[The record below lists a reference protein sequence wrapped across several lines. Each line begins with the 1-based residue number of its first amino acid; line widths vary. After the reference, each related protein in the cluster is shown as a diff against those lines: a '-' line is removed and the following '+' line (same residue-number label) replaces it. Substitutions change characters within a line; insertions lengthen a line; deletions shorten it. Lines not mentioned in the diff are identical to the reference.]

1 MAYFPMFVELSG
13 REILVVGGGPIAARR
28 IRVLKGFGCR
38 ILAVA
43 PEVAE
48 EIKKMAEEAPEAV
61 QWLRGTY
68 EETDPLGTGGHSP
81 MTRPFF
87 VLAAAGAEVNKT
99 VVRDCRSLGIP
110 VNDAAEKENC
120 SFYFPGIARH
130 GDAVAGVTSGGGD
143 HRLAA
148 ALSAAVRE
156 AVDSVMEKMDTG
168 GPD

>member
-1 MAYFPMFVELSG
+1 
-13 REILVVGGGPIAARR
+13 
-28 IRVLKGFGCR
+28 
-38 ILAVA
+38 
-43 PEVAE
+43 
-48 EIKKMAEEAPEAV
+48 
-61 QWLRGTY
+61 
-68 EETDPLGTGGHSP
+68 

-120 SFYFPGIARH
+120 SFYFPGIARR
-130 GDAVAGVTSGGGD
+130 GEAVAGVTSGGGD

-168 GPD
+168 GPA